1 MYIYIYIIISYIA
14 KGNCFQSRA
23 NEEGGVAGAC
33 VYIMH
38 PHDRKGHE
46 RFILIHPASN
56 WSSAWFS
63 NQWFSNILTI
73 QRTNGDIALHLLYSL

>member
-14 KGNCFQSRA
+14 KGNYFQSRA

-33 VYIMH
+33 VYIVH

-63 NQWFSNILTI
+63 NILTI
-73 QRTNGDIALHLLYSL
+73 QRTNGHIALHLLYSL